1 MSRENIIVD
10 MQSPTPFDSYRFKR
24 ENLIEILIRRGKNNI
39 GYILEMKKNGESA
52 VSIESKSVLQNWTLI
67 EMIREQAYRDNNQVD
82 VHNTYK
88 NTSYRRITLAT
99 TLDGRE
105 RGEAIEKQANRDRN
119 IRRRMVVETPVNRKA
134 KKYNPRILRPILRE
148 EKTW

>member
-1 MSRENIIVD
+1 MSREIIVD
-10 MQSPTPFDSYRFKR
+10 MQSPTPFDEYRYKV
-24 ENLIEILIRRGKNNI
+24 ESNVEIFISRDIASRK
-39 GYILEMKKNGESA
+39 YILEIKENGESKA
-52 VSIESKSVLQNWTLI
+52 KIESKTILQNWTLI

-99 TLDGRE
+99 TLTGRE
-105 RGEAIEKQANRDRN
+105 KGEAIERQATRDRN
-119 IRRRMVVETPVNRKA
+119 IRRRMVVETPVNRKP
-134 KKYNPRILRPILRE
+134 KKYDPKILRPILRE

>member
-10 MQSPTPFDSYRFKR
+10 MQSPTPFDSYRYSRK
-24 ENLIEILIRRGKNNI
+24 NLVEIFIRRDIKNI
-39 GYILEMKKNGESA
+39 GYILEIKKNGESLTS
-52 VSIESKSVLQNWTLI
+52 VDSSSVLQNWSII
-67 EMIREQAYRDNNQVD
+67 EMIRKQAWRDSNQVD

-88 NTSYRRITLAT
+88 NTSYRRVTLAT
-99 TLDGRE
+99 TLNGRE
-105 RGEAIEKQANRDRN
+105 IGEAIENQATRDRN
-119 IRRRMVVETPVNRKA
+119 IRRRMVVETPVYRKP

>member
-1 MSRENIIVD
+1 MSRDNILVD

-24 ENLIEILIRRGKNNI
+24 ENLIEIFIHRGKNNL

-52 VSIESKSVLQNWTLI
+52 VSIESKTVLQSWTLI

-105 RGEAIEKQANRDRN
+105 KGEAIERQANRDRN
-119 IRRRMVVETPVNRKA
+119 SHRRMVVETPVNRKA